1 MTKNLK
7 KLLLA
12 ATATTAAAGVFFA
25 SEATVA
31 SAAEETNTAATA
43 PKTRV
48 ESAAIAEALQSRVE
62 NVKKAK
68 TTIATKEATV
78 KEAEK
83 AVQAASDKDDQ
94 IAVKKAEIATLKVK
108 RDQLQAKEDKAKA
121 EYDAKLAKYNTQKES
136 LAAEKTTQEAKQ
148 KAAEKEVAAIEASEE
163 YKAYTTAYATAGND
177 DQKTVLDVK
186 YADVLSKHK
195 AAEDKK
201 EAADKEI
208 NAITEAD
215 GKLDL
220 TKPAD
225 HQENADL
232 KDAKAAVEK
241 AEHELANLE
250 AYGKA
255 DVKAVDDAKKELETA
270 KTEYETALLLL
281 KATIKAQKVDAKTTL
296 TGEDNQAVLTEALQ
310 LAGAQESEKPDDKKP
325 DDKKPD
331 DKKPEGEKPDDKKPE
346 GEKPEGEKPEGE
358 KPEGE
363 KPAAEENNETG
374 FHFAV
379 DAEQAAEDALLKNDG
394 INKGYKIARREYKD
408 DKGKVTDVRY
418 FYTLTIEE
426 GKEKGHFEDNTQGF
440 ASKANAVKAA
450 EAALKV
456 DHEINTG
463 YEVNFNKRMGRY
475 FYKLTMDGKKVVP
488 AAKVEEKKAEEKK
501 AEEKKAEEK
510 KAEEKK
516 AEEKKAEDKK
526 AADKKAADKKAAAKK
541 AAKKKALPKTGA
553 IAGSVALMGLAL
565 ASTGSVFA
573 FRRRK

>member
-31 SAAEETNTAATA
+31 SAAEGTNTAATA

-48 ESAAIAEALQSRVE
+48 ESAAIVTALQPRVE
-62 NVKKAK
+62 KVKTAKAD
-68 TTIATKEATV
+68 IATKEAAV

-83 AVQAASDKDDQ
+83 AAVKENPEKDNQ
-94 IAVKKAEIATLKVK
+94 VAVKKAEIETLKVK

-121 EYDAKLAKYNTQKES
+121 EYDAKLATYNKQKES
-136 LAAEKTTQEAKQ
+136 LAAERTTAEASQ
-148 KAAEKEVAAIEASEE
+148 KAAEKEVTDIEATQE
-163 YKAYTTAYATAGND
+163 YKTYKAEYAAAKND

-195 AAEDKK
+195 AAEDKR
-201 EAADKEI
+201 EAAGNEI
-208 NAITEAD
+208 QAITTAE
-215 GKLDL
+215 GKLQD
-220 TKPAD
+220 PGAY
-225 HQENADL
+225 QETAGL
-232 KDAKAAVEK
+232 KDAKDAVEK
-241 AEHELANLE
+241 AEKELANLE
-250 AYGKA
+250 AYGQE
-255 DVKAVDDAKKELETA
+255 DVQAVDTAKQGLETA
-270 KTEYETALLLL
+270 KADYETALILL
-281 KATIKAQKVDAKTTL
+281 KETIKKQNVDAKTTL

-325 DDKKPD
+325 
-331 DKKPEGEKPDDKKPE
+331 
-346 GEKPEGEKPEGE
+346 EGE

-374 FHFAV
+374 FHFVV

-394 INKGYKIARREYKD
+394 INKGYKIARHEYKD

-418 FYTLTIEE
+418 FYALTIEE

-488 AAKVEEKKAEEKK
+488 AAKVEGKKAEDKK
-501 AEEKKAEEK
+501 AEDKKAADK
-510 KAEEKK
+510 KAADKK
-516 AEEKKAEDKK
+516 AADKK

>member
-31 SAAEETNTAATA
+31 SAAEGTNTAATA
-43 PKTRV
+43 PKTRA
-48 ESAAIAEALQSRVE
+48 ESATIAEALQSRVE

-68 TTIATKEATV
+68 TTIATKEAAV

-121 EYDAKLAKYNTQKES
+121 EYDAKLATYNKQKEN
-136 LAAEKTTQEAKQ
+136 LAAEKTTAEASQ
-148 KAAEKEVAAIEASEE
+148 KAAEKEVAAVEASEE

-220 TKPAD
+220 KKPGAY
-225 HQENADL
+225 QETAGL
-232 KDAKAAVEK
+232 EDAKAAVTK
-241 AEHELANLE
+241 AEKQLANLE
-250 AYGKA
+250 AYGQE
-255 DVKAVDDAKKELETA
+255 DVQAVDTAKQGLETA
-270 KTEYETALLLL
+270 KADYETALILL
-281 KATIKAQKVDAKTTL
+281 KATIKAQNVDAKTTL

-310 LAGAQESEKPDDKKP
+310 LAGAQESE
-325 DDKKPD
+325 KPD

-374 FHFAV
+374 FHFVV

-394 INKGYKIARREYKD
+394 INKGYKIARHEYKD
-408 DKGKVTDVRY
+408 ADGKVTDVRY
-418 FYTLTIEE
+418 FYALTIEE

-488 AAKVEEKKAEEKK
+488 AAKVEGKKAEDKK
-501 AEEKKAEEK
+501 AEDKKAED
-510 KAEEKK
+510 
-516 AEEKKAEDKK
+516 KKAEDKK
-526 AADKKAADKKAAAKK
+526 AADKKAADKKAADKKAADKKAADKK